1 MRIKMIEKSLRL
13 KASALLAD
21 IEDPCLL
28 SESMTSEEITKY
40 LMEESHTVIYNLLQE
55 VD

>member
-1 MRIKMIEKSLRL
+1 MELNKQLRL

-28 SESMTSEEITKY
+28 SESMTSEEITQY
-40 LMEESHTVIYNLLQE
+40 LMEESHTVICNLLQE
-55 VD
+55 VDKNE